1 MFLKYCPIHQQ
12 LFPSISLLH
21 PADIQRLMG
30 CLAFC
35 HRGLQNSPY
44 KDLMAP
50 WLWTDVAE
58 NFTKDA
64 CMLMGLGLE
73 SPLSIRW
80 ALWCI
85 VHYHASTLCMY
96 VRCSHTQHTHTH
108 TAHTHTHTHCVS
120 LSPCSLPLPTS
131 LSAGCMALPI
141 LLQVHNVMEQQQIS
155 DIINHKGELPVS
167 LCCATTNCAPTL

>member
-1 MFLKYCPIHQQ
+1 MFLKYC
-12 LFPSISLLH
+12 PSISLLH

-80 ALWCI
+80 ALRCI
-85 VHYHASTLCMY
+85 VHYHASTLCMC
-96 VRCSHTQHTHTH
+96 VRSSHTHTHTHSTRTHTHTHTAHAHTHTAHTHSTHTQHTHTH
-108 TAHTHTHTHCVS
+108 THTSSFVLYSVVS
-120 LSPCSLPLPTS
+120 
-131 LSAGCMALPI
+131 
-141 LLQVHNVMEQQQIS
+141 V
-155 DIINHKGELPVS
+155 DY
-167 LCCATTNCAPTL
+167 